1 MVRQEQQVKRMA
13 RGSKS
18 QDALSPK
25 EALIVEAL
33 RRAARPLSAYD
44 LIELLHDE
52 GVSSPPTVYRALKR
66 LTGLGITHRI
76 ESLNAFVC
84 CSHGGHSG
92 TVVFAICTDC
102 GTVSEFHHDAVA
114 NLLGAWAEEQD
125 FSIQKTTIELR
136 GQCHDCGSSTTNDKT

>member
-1 MVRQEQQVKRMA
+1 MA
-13 RGSKS
+13 RGSRP
-18 QDALSPK
+18 QGALSLK
-25 EALIVEAL
+25 ESLIVGAL
-33 RRAARPLSAYD
+33 RQAERPLSAYD

-66 LTGLGITHRI
+66 LTELGITHRI

-84 CSHGGHSG
+84 CSHGGHGG
-92 TVVFAICTDC
+92 TAAFAICTDC

-114 NLLGAWAEEQD
+114 TLLGAWAEEQD

-136 GQCHDCGSSTTNDKT
+136 GQCHDCGCATASEKT

>member
-1 MVRQEQQVKRMA
+1 MVRQGQQVRRMA

-18 QDALSPK
+18 QDGLSPK

-66 LTGLGITHRI
+66 LTEMGITHRI

-84 CSHGGHSG
+84 CSHGGHNG
-92 TVVFAICTDC
+92 TAAFAICADC

-114 NLLGAWAEEQD
+114 SLLGAWAEEQD

-136 GQCHDCGSSTTNDKT
+136 GQCHDCGSSTANDKT

>member
-1 MVRQEQQVKRMA
+1 MA

-18 QDALSPK
+18 HDALSPK

-66 LTGLGITHRI
+66 LTELGITHRI

-92 TVVFAICTDC
+92 TAAFAICTDC
-102 GTVSEFHHDAVA
+102 GTVSEFHHDAVTT
-114 NLLGAWAEEQD
+114 LLGAWAKEQD
-125 FSIQKTTIELR
+125 FSIRKTTIELR
-136 GQCHDCGSSTTNDKT
+136 GQCHDCGCAAASEKN